1 VHVTVVAKAPVAGRV
16 KTRLGPP
23 CTPEEAARLATAA
36 LVDTLAAA
44 RASCADRVVVAL
56 DGDPGDWLPPGCVV
70 VPQRGA
76 DLAERL
82 AAAWVDAG
90 GPGVQIGMDTPQVT
104 ADDLDAALDALDR
117 HDAALGLACDG
128 GWWAIALRR
137 PDPSVFRGV
146 RTSRA
151 DTGARQLERLLA
163 LGLDVAPLPRRRDLD
178 RFDDAV
184 AVARQA
190 PDSAFAAT
198 LAAIAVGA
206 S

>member
-1 VHVTVVAKAPVAGRV
+1 VHVTVVAKEPVAGRV
-16 KTRLGPP
+16 KTRLCPP

-44 RASCADRVVVAL
+44 KASRADRVVVAL
-56 DGDPGDWLPPGCVV
+56 DGDPGDWLPPGCIV

-76 DLAERL
+76 GFDERL

-90 GPGVQIGMDTPQVT
+90 GAGVQIGMDTPQVT

-117 HDAALGLACDG
+117 HDAALGLADDG

-146 RTSRA
+146 RTSRP
-151 DTGARQLERLLA
+151 DTGARQLDRLRA
-163 LGLDVAPLPRRRDLD
+163 LGLDVASLPPRRDVD
-178 RFDDAV
+178 RFGDAL

-190 PDSAFAAT
+190 PHTAFATA
-198 LAAIAVGA
+198 LAAMAVGA

>member
-1 VHVTVVAKAPVAGRV
+1 VHVTVVAKEPVPGRV
-16 KTRLGPP
+16 KTRLCPP

-44 RASCADRVVVAL
+44 RASRADRVVVAL

-70 VPQRGA
+70 VPQRG
-76 DLAERL
+76 DGLDDRL

-117 HDAALGLACDG
+117 HDAALGLADDG

-137 PDPSVFRGV
+137 PDPSVFHGV

-151 DTGARQLERLLA
+151 DTGARQLDRLLA
-163 LGLDVAPLPRRRDLD
+163 LGLVVAARAPRRPGAPV
-178 RFDDAV
+178 DDGRGG
-184 AVARQA
+184 ARQG
-190 PDSAFAAT
+190 PHTAFAAA
-198 LAAIAVGA
+198 LAAMAVGA